1 MYKASTDLEQKGIFW
16 TVRFAPCLKSES
28 KEKTPLAVASFQSPP
43 KLVQNYGRS
52 AAI

>member
-1 MYKASTDLEQKGIFW
+1 MYKASADLEQKGIFW